1 MMATEII
8 ELDLRSAPDV
18 VRVRDDVQA
27 VLVVVRDAGRP
38 VDLVRLQRPHDGL
51 LSTRDLV
58 LSTRKK
64 IVAAHRDAGAARPL
78 VPVSVIVCTRERP
91 DDLTRCL
98 ESLAGVSNSGHEV
111 IVVDNAPTTDRTAAV
126 AARFD
131 VRYAL
136 EPGQGL
142 DRARNAGVHT
152 ATRDIV
158 AFVDDDVVVTPQW
171 VETIAASFGDAKVG
185 CVTGLVLPLEL
196 ETAAQE
202 EFEIYCQHR
211 RDFRRHVYSR
221 NEVRSSAA
229 GVVGIGANM
238 AYRRRLL
245 LEIGGFDVRLDAG
258 TATQSGGETDMFAR
272 VLDAGWLIAYEPDAQ
287 VWHRHRRTDRELR
300 ACVFG
305 DGVGVFGM
313 LTKRLIE
320 QRDAGAI
327 VTAARWLLGPVM
339 KAATAKIGR
348 RPSPRWNTVLSETA
362 GAACGPF
369 CYGLETWRHRAARK
383 SAW

>member
-1 MMATEII
+1 MMATQII
-8 ELDLRSAPDV
+8 ELDLRTAPDV

-38 VDLVRLQRPHDGL
+38 VDLVRLQRPHDGV
-51 LSTRDLV
+51 LSTRD
-58 LSTRKK
+58 
-64 IVAAHRDAGAARPL
+64 IVASSREKVAAAHRDDEAARPL
-78 VPVSVIVCTRERP
+78 LPVSVIVCTRERP
-91 DDLTRCL
+91 DDLARCL
-98 ESLAGVSNSGHEV
+98 ESLAGIRKGGHEV
-111 IVVDNAPTTDRTAAV
+111 IVVDNAPATNRTAAV

-131 VRYAL
+131 VRYVL

-142 DRARNAGVHT
+142 DRARNAGVRA

-158 AFVDDDVVVTPQW
+158 AFVDDDVVVTPPW
-171 VETIAASFGDAKVG
+171 VEGIAACFGDAKVG
-185 CVTGLVLPLEL
+185 CATGLVLPLEL

-211 RDFRRHVYSR
+211 RDFRRRVYSR
-221 NEVRSSAA
+221 NDVRASAA

-238 AYRRRLL
+238 AYRRSLL

-272 VLDAGWLIAYEPDAQ
+272 VLDAGWRIVYEPDAQ

-305 DGVGVFGM
+305 YGVGVYGM
-313 LTKRLIE
+313 LTKRLVE
-320 QRDAGAI
+320 LRDPGALITAG
-327 VTAARWLLGPVM
+327 RWLIGPLV
-339 KAATAKIGR
+339 KAMAAKIER
-348 RPSPRWNTVLSETA
+348 RPAPRWNIVLAETA
-362 GAACGPF
+362 GTAFGPF
-369 CYGLETWRHRAARK
+369 CFLYETWRVRRARLP
-383 SAW
+383 